1 MITKTEAPGSR
12 YRVFSSPCAVNVP
25 VWGLRTHSLNTDS
38 NPSLNELPGNQFPYL
53 HYFRI

>member
-12 YRVFSSPCAVNVP
+12 YRVFSSPCAMNVP
-25 VWGLRTHSLNTDS
+25 VRGLRTHSLNTDS